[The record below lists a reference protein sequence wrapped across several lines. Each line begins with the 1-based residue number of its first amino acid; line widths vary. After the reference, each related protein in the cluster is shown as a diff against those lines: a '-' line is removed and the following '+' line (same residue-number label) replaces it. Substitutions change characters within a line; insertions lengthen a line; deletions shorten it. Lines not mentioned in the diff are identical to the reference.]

1 MSELIAPPYAPP
13 AAGPYSP
20 GLLTGDWIYLS
31 GQGGFDPDAGE
42 LVSDNIADQTAQAF
56 RKVEVLLRAAGA
68 SLGDVVSCLLHLR
81 DLAQFAEFNASY
93 AKQFPGPVKPVRTT
107 VGSDLAA
114 GMRVEVT
121 VVARRPDR
129 AAGAVKPPAGR

>member
-42 LVSDNIADQTAQAF
+42 HRRSARSRFCCA
-56 RKVEVLLRAAGA
+56 R
-68 SLGDVVSCLLHLR
+68 
-81 DLAQFAEFNASY
+81 
-93 AKQFPGPVKPVRTT
+93 P
-107 VGSDLAA
+107 
-114 GMRVEVT
+114 
-121 VVARRPDR
+121 ARRSATSSPALCISAIWHSSPSSMPAARSSSR
-129 AAGAVKPPAGR
+129 AR

>member
-68 SLGDVVSCLLHLR
+68 SLGDVVSCLCISAIWHSSPSSMPATQSSSR
-81 DLAQFAEFNASY
+81 
-93 AKQFPGPVKPVRTT
+93 
-107 VGSDLAA
+107 
-114 GMRVEVT
+114 
-121 VVARRPDR
+121 AR
-129 AAGAVKPPAGR
+129 